1 MRPSPGPSVIGKC
14 PMRLIIPSL
23 IEYKF
28 MIGRLKWPSLK
39 RLIGQGSR
47 VRSIHVNSQRL
58 PVREE
63 LRTKLRPQ
71 VLGPDM
77 SWINVKRFWNEFV
90 DLKLHNR
97 DAEKPNVVF
106 VSTRTPF

>member
-1 MRPSPGPSVIGKC
+1 MFHVRPSQGPSVIGPC
-14 PMRLIIPSL
+14 PIRVIIPSL

-28 MIGRLKWPSLK
+28 MIGRLKRPSLK

-47 VRSIHVNSQRL
+47 VRSIHVNSQR
-58 PVREE
+58 PVGEE
-63 LRTKLRPQ
+63 LRP
-71 VLGPDM
+71 
-77 SWINVKRFWNEFV
+77 WINVKRFWNEFV
-90 DLKLHNR
+90 ELKLHNR